1 MSGPSPQSVSVQNRF
16 ILFSLVAASPV
27 EVALSISPRA
37 RVDLVDVRQRVSE
50 GHDDLLDQFPKAL
63 YSSFHTTAGYLDQ
76 SLARRLNHQRDGL
89 APYLTFFRNVFPEG
103 AGYKHDELHLREE
116 LTEAQRRI
124 EPPNADSHLAF
135 ISAGLRSCVTYRD
148 RGSQPVY
155 FIDLDGV
162 YRGQPRQRVTTVLG
176 YNTEETVAQDRVEV
190 PVSSH
195 PVDSVSLKS
204 SEVGIYE
211 RCRELIRRHGVT
223 KGRIQLSLGPNED
236 HAGLTVNE
244 YETLLMRHD
253 LAEVIRDPLRFMAEK
268 SRHLL
273 ADPRSIP
280 NKTIDYAKYDM
291 VRVFNELVDTLRLS
305 DSVVEQ
311 IVSRFFGAPARH
323 FLRMKRSISVP
334 VSDRDTPGAGYLAQ
348 GQYQSPI
355 LVQWRR
361 SESRAR
367 QVDIILTRFL

>member
-1 MSGPSPQSVSVQNRF
+1 MARSVAFVP
-16 ILFSLVAASPV
+16 L
-27 EVALSISPRA
+27 EVAIEISPRA
-37 RVDLVDVRQRVSE
+37 RVDLVDVRHRISE
-50 GHDDLLDQFPKAL
+50 THGNRLEAFPQAL
-63 YSSFHTTAGYLDQ
+63 YASFHTTAGYLEQ
-76 SLARRLNHQRDGL
+76 SLATRLTKTRNGL

-116 LTEAQRRI
+116 LSEAQRRV
-124 EPPNADSHLAF
+124 EPCNADSHLAF
-135 ISAGLRSCVTYRD
+135 ISAGLRSCVTYRG
-148 RGSQPVY
+148 RAGEPVY

-162 YRGQPRQRVTTVLG
+162 NDGRPRQRVTTVLG
-176 YNTEETVAQDRVEV
+176 FNTEEEVARDQVAV
-190 PVSSH
+190 PMSAH
-195 PVDSVSLKS
+195 PVDSVSLKDPRFG
-204 SEVGIYE
+204 VYQ
-211 RCRELIRRHGVT
+211 RCQELIERHGVT
-223 KGRIQLSLGPNED
+223 KGRLQLALAPAED
-236 HAGLTVNE
+236 QAGLTVNE

-291 VRVFNELVDTLRLS
+291 VRVFNELVDALRLS

-323 FLRMKRSISVP
+323 FLRMKRSVSLPI
-334 VSDRDTPGAGYLAQ
+334 SDRETPGEGRVAQ
-348 GQYQSPI
+348 GRYQSPI

-361 SESRAR
+361 SKPRAR
-367 QVDIILTRFL
+367 LVDITLTRFR

>member
-1 MSGPSPQSVSVQNRF
+1 MSC
-16 ILFSLVAASPV
+16 LVASPPV

-37 RVDLVDVRQRVSE
+37 RVDLVDVRQRVSDAH
-50 GHDDLLDQFPKAL
+50 GSVLDQFPKAL

-76 SLARRLNHQRDGL
+76 SLARRLNRQRDGL

-135 ISAGLRSCVTYRD
+135 ISAGLRSCVSYRD
-148 RGSQPVY
+148 RGGQPVY

-162 YRGQPRQRVTTVLG
+162 YKGRPRQRVTTVLG
-176 YNTEETVAQDRVEV
+176 YNTEETVAHDRVEV
-190 PVSSH
+190 PVSAH

-204 SEVGIYE
+204 PEVGIYE
-211 RCRELIRRHGVT
+211 RCQELIERHGVT
-223 KGRIQLSLGPNED
+223 KGRLQLSLAPTED

-291 VRVFNELVDTLRLS
+291 VRVFNELVDALRLS

-323 FLRMKRSISVP
+323 FLRMKRSVSVP
-334 VSDRDTPGAGYLAQ
+334 VSDRETPGTGHVAQ

-361 SESRAR
+361 SEPQAR
-367 QVDIILTRFL
+367 QVDITLTRFR

>member
-1 MSGPSPQSVSVQNRF
+1 M
-16 ILFSLVAASPV
+16 ATAPV
-27 EVALSISPRA
+27 EVSLEISPQA
-37 RVDLVDVRQRVSE
+37 RVDLVDVRQRIVDTHGE
-50 GHDDLLDQFPKAL
+50 LLGPFPRAL

-76 SLARRLNHQRDGL
+76 SLATRLNRQRNGL
-89 APYLTFFRNVFPEG
+89 TPYLTFFRNVFPEG
-103 AGYKHDELHLREE
+103 AGYKHDELHLRKE
-116 LTEAQRRI
+116 LSEAQRRV

-135 ISAGLRSCVTYRD
+135 ISAGLRSCVTYRG
-148 RGSQPVY
+148 RGGEPVY

-162 YRGQPRQRVTTVLG
+162 YKGRPRQRVTTVLG
-176 YNTEETVAQDRVEV
+176 FSTEEAVARDRVAV
-190 PVSSH
+190 PMSAH
-195 PVDSVSLKS
+195 PVESVSLKDPRF
-204 SEVGIYE
+204 GIYE
-211 RCRELIRRHGVT
+211 RCRELIKRHGVT
-223 KGRIQLSLGPNED
+223 KGRIQLALGPGED
-236 HAGLTVNE
+236 QAGLTVNE

-253 LAEVIRDPLRFMAEK
+253 LAEVLRDPLRFMAEK

-311 IVSRFFGAPARH
+311 IISRFFGAPARH
-323 FLRMKRSISVP
+323 FLRMKRSVSLPI
-334 VSDRDTPGAGYLAQ
+334 SDRETPGTGHLAQ

-361 SESRAR
+361 AEPRTR
-367 QVDIILTRFL
+367 LVDISLTRFQ